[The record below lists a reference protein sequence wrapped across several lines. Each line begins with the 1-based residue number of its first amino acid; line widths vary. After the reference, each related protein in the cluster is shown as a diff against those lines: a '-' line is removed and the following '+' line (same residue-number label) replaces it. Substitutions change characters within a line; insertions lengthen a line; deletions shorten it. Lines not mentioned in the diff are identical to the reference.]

1 MIWMGASRDAPP
13 LRILLQFLRAR
24 EAGDPFAFRFE
35 PQEYILPTEGGDS
48 PTARFE
54 WTPEVMADLEA
65 VRRPGRDPEVIQ
77 RLGSRLRRFVG
88 EAGWSLHEGA
98 ITQALDEGR
107 EVVLTLRSSAAE
119 LYSLPWELLPLKS
132 GMFLGEL
139 EGLLLRCEWPES
151 PSQREGP
158 SPRAEGGRILF
169 AWSAAGGVVPA
180 AEHAGALATACVAG
194 AQPWN
199 AGSDILAQASLE
211 RLVQRLKEARDV
223 GPPIHILHLLCHG
236 GPVGGGFGLCLDGR
250 DGAVTVDAQ
259 QLRRHLAPF
268 AGMVRLIVL
277 AACDS
282 ANAGALGSQL
292 GSVAQSLHRC
302 GFQAVIASRYP
313 LSVEGSCML
322 TAGFYQHLLGEPAS
336 VESAFLAARQQL
348 ALAET
353 GQAAERR
360 RLDWASLQLYAR
372 HSDGD
377 DTRPIVFRPYRGL
390 LAFQPED
397 QRFFF
402 GRGREIHEVLTD
414 LQALISQGRAR
425 FLIVAGGSGTG
436 KSSLVLAGAVPKLL
450 AADPA
455 LRFMRMRPGSDPQ
468 AALRDA
474 LSSWQPGTAGVLLVD
489 QLEEIFT
496 QTASPTQRESF
507 VARLW
512 ELASEP
518 GGLHILLTLRVDFIP
533 RCGELFVDAQGLRL
547 DRVAYDERHRI
558 FVSLPEPAQLRA
570 AIVEPARQV
579 GLSLQAGLADR
590 ILAEVGREPGA
601 LPLLQDALTALWQG
615 RDGNQLTQDAY
626 DALGGVVGALEHRAD
641 AVLGSLA
648 TQGDLAVAQRLL
660 VSLVAVADDTA
671 LDTRLR
677 VPLSELRAAV
687 EDHEVAAFDR
697 VLKELVSAQLLV
709 MDGDAQTATVE
720 VAHEALIRK
729 WPRLRTWLAE
739 DRAGLLMR
747 RRVHAAAQAWQGQSG
762 DESLLYRGLQLA
774 QAQEWRQTWNPR
786 IGTLERTFLAAS
798 EALRQRLAD
807 EEAERQRRE
816 AEAIERI
823 KQKSIEARDALLL
836 AVAGAHR
843 DDPTTAATL
852 LREVQQPGS
861 RLWLQL
867 SLDTLQAAI
876 AGRVLRGH
884 ESYVH
889 AVAVS
894 PDGSRIATASA
905 DHTLRIWDA
914 VRGEPLQVR
923 PGHTDIVLALCY
935 SPDGKRLASGSADG
949 TTRIWSTT
957 DSSEPL
963 VLKGSGEW
971 ITALAFS
978 PDSRRL
984 AVGSGDLVIRIWTL
998 EVDGA
1003 ISEHVLQGHGHKSSG
1018 VAISPDGKRLASGS
1032 DNGCV
1037 YLWDVGDGD
1046 AAAAPRVL
1054 KGHESWLTSLA
1065 FSPDGKRLVTGAGDK
1080 TVRIWNLQEAEPT
1093 APLVLKGHSDAVYSV
1108 AFGPDGAQVVSGSG
1122 DKTARIWSADGRGSP
1137 RLLSGHRGVVTS
1149 VAFCNNGQGVVTGS
1163 LDRTARIYDAHAA
1176 TGPVGVWGLSAGVI
1190 DVALSR
1196 DGAQLACVCSDGR
1209 TYVFLSE
1216 RTGDAT
1222 QALRWFDDKALAV
1235 EFSPDGSSL
1244 ITFCRDTTAHIWD
1257 LAKPGE
1263 PRVVKGL
1270 GKGDQVRAIA
1280 RLSDGTMRAAG
1291 IAGALA
1297 WVANLDGSEPRLLQ
1311 GHSEH
1316 IFGIRFSPDGRSLV
1330 TCSQDGTARVFAAD
1344 GRAAPVVLQGHNERV
1359 FCAAFSPDGKKVV
1372 TGSRDRTA
1380 RVFSADGS
1388 GEPVVLRGH
1397 EAQIF
1402 SVAFSPDGLHVV
1414 SASVDKTARIF
1425 PVDGH
1430 SAAVVLR
1437 GHSQTVSAACF
1448 SPDGRYLFTGS
1459 QDMTIRRFLID
1470 PAALKEALWRATS
1483 DCLPIEDRRELLGE
1497 SLADAQ
1503 HGYAQAQA
1511 EVTRRQ
1517 T

>member
-1 MIWMGASRDAPP
+1 MGASRDAPP

-98 ITQALDEGR
+98 ITQALDGGR

-169 AWSAAGGVVPA
+169 AWSAAGGAVPA

-223 GPPIHILHLLCHG
+223 GPPIHVLHLLCHG
-236 GPVGGGFGLCLDGR
+236 GPAGSGFGLCLDGR
-250 DGAVTVDAQ
+250 DGAVAVDAQ

-353 GQAAERR
+353 GQAAEQR

-372 HSDGD
+372 HGDGD

-402 GRGREIHEVLTD
+402 GREREIREVLTD

-474 LSSWQPGTAGVLLVD
+474 LSNWQSGTAGLLLVD

-496 QTASPTQRESF
+496 QTDSPAQRESF

-518 GGLHILLTLRVDFIP
+518 GGLRILLTLRVDFIP

-641 AVLGSLA
+641 ALLGSLA

-687 EDHEVAAFDR
+687 DDREVASFDR

-739 DRAGLLMR
+739 DRAGLVMR
-747 RRVHAAAQAWQGQSG
+747 RRVHGAAQAWQAQGG

-774 QAQEWRQTWNPR
+774 QAQEWRQTWNTR

-876 AGRVLRGH
+876 AERVLRGH
-884 ESYVH
+884 ESYVY

-914 VRGEPLQVR
+914 LRGEPLQVR
-923 PGHTDIVLALCY
+923 QGHTDIVLALCY
-935 SPDGKRLASGSADG
+935 SPDGRRLASGSADG
-949 TTRIWSTT
+949 TIRIWSTD

-971 ITALAFS
+971 IKTLAFS

-984 AVGSGDLVIRIWTL
+984 AVGSGDLFIRIWTM
-998 EVDGA
+998 EADG
-1003 ISEHVLQGHGHKSSG
+1003 IIRERVLQGHGRKSSC
-1018 VAISPDGKRLASGS
+1018 VAFSPDGKRLVSAS

-1037 YLWDVGDGD
+1037 YLWDVGEGAGEGD
-1046 AAAAPRVL
+1046 ATAAPRVL
-1054 KGHESWLTSLA
+1054 KGHESWLNSVA
-1065 FSPDGKRLVTGAGDK
+1065 FRPDGKRLVTGANDG
-1080 TVRIWNLQEAEPT
+1080 TIRIWDLEGAEPT
-1093 APLVLKGHSDAVYSV
+1093 ASLVLKGHSDAVYSV
-1108 AFGPDGAQVVSGSG
+1108 AFSPDGSQVVSGSG
-1122 DKTARIWSADGRGSP
+1122 DKTARIWSADGRESP
-1137 RLLSGHRGVVTS
+1137 RLLGGHRGVVTS
-1149 VAFCNNGQGVVTGS
+1149 VAFCSNGQGVVTGS
-1163 LDRTARIYDAHAA
+1163 LDRTARLFGVRAA
-1176 TGPVGVWGLSAGVI
+1176 TDPVGCWSLTAGVI

-1196 DGAQLACVCSDGR
+1196 DGGQVACVCSDGR
-1209 TYVFLSE
+1209 TYVFLSD

-1222 QALRWFDDKALAV
+1222 QARRWFDDKALAV
-1235 EFSPDGSSL
+1235 EFSRDGSSL

-1257 LAKPGE
+1257 LAEPGP
-1263 PRVVKGL
+1263 PRVITGL

-1311 GHSEH
+1311 GHREH
-1316 IFGIRFSPDGRSLV
+1316 IFGIRFSPDGLRLV
-1330 TCSQDGTARVFAAD
+1330 TCSQDGTARVFATD
-1344 GRAAPVVLQGHNERV
+1344 GSAAPVVLQGHSERV

-1380 RVFSADGS
+1380 RVFSADG
-1388 GEPVVLRGH
+1388 
-1397 EAQIF
+1397 
-1402 SVAFSPDGLHVV
+1402 
-1414 SASVDKTARIF
+1414 
-1425 PVDGH
+1425 
-1430 SAAVVLR
+1430 
-1437 GHSQTVSAACF
+1437 
-1448 SPDGRYLFTGS
+1448 
-1459 QDMTIRRFLID
+1459 
-1470 PAALKEALWRATS
+1470 
-1483 DCLPIEDRRELLGE
+1483 
-1497 SLADAQ
+1497 
-1503 HGYAQAQA
+1503 
-1511 EVTRRQ
+1511 
-1517 T
+1517 